1 MRFPLPLGVDKNP
14 LHYTRLA
21 LLMGHYSHDAAARA
35 DRWLSAAGNGYSTNQ
50 FRCVQR
56 VLDRATFEIERA
68 EEEPAFTKLVYLEGS
83 SVGRGQWPWTRKNL

>member
-1 MRFPLPLGVDKNP
+1 VF
-14 LHYTRLA
+14 LA
-21 LLMGHYSHDAAARA
+21 NRTDADFQEWRDQRGFYGRETSALRSRRADAAGLAPRC
-35 DRWLSAAGNGYSTNQ
+35 LSAAGNGYSTNQ

-83 SVGRGQWPWTRKNL
+83 L